1 MITAIF
7 AGNLTRMAKRIESLT
22 VTDNHRLNSE
32 YFILT
37 LLSPGTLPEMKPAQF
52 AQVRVEGS
60 PDTFLRRP
68 ISIHDIDREN
78 NTIRLLVQI
87 LGKGTETLSRLRQG
101 DQLNIIYPLGNS
113 FSMPLKGQKLL
124 LAGGG
129 CGIAPLLFMAK
140 YLREKGFNI
149 DFLLGF
155 RNRDRVIEYEEYSS
169 LGKVFL
175 TTEDGSMGEKGFL
188 TDHPVLKE
196 NRYEQVY
203 CCGPEPMMKAVASWC
218 RMTGA
223 ACEVSLENLMG
234 CGIGACLCCVVD
246 TVRGNLC
253 TCIDGPVFNIND
265 LKW

>member
-1 MITAIF
+1 MT
-7 AGNLTRMAKRIESLT
+7 KRIESLE
-22 VTDNHRLNSE
+22 VIENLRLNSE

-37 LLSPGTLPEMKPAQF
+37 LLAPGTLPEIRPAQF
-52 AQVRVEGS
+52 AQVKVERS

-68 ISIHDIDREN
+68 ISIHDVDRHA
-78 NTIRLLVQI
+78 NTVKLLIQI
-87 LGKGTETLSRLRQG
+87 LGSGTETLSRLSKG
-101 DQLNIIYPLGNS
+101 DSLNLIYPLGNS
-113 FSMPLKGQKLL
+113 FSMPEAGQKVL

-129 CGIAPLLFMAK
+129 CGIAPLLFLAK
-140 YLREKGFNI
+140 YLREKDFAI

-155 RNRDRVIEYEEYSS
+155 RNRDRVIEYEKYSS

-175 TTEDGSMGEKGFL
+175 TTEDGSIGEKGFL
-188 TDHPVLKE
+188 TDHPVLNE
-196 NRYEQVY
+196 NRYHKVY

-218 RMTGA
+218 RKTGA

-234 CGIGACLCCVVD
+234 CGIGACLCCVVE

>member
-1 MITAIF
+1 MT
-7 AGNLTRMAKRIESLT
+7 KRIESLK
-22 VTDNHRLNSE
+22 VIENLRLNKE
-32 YFILT
+32 YFILS

-68 ISIHDIDREN
+68 ISIHDVDYKK
-78 NTIRLLVQI
+78 NTLKLLVQI
-87 LGKGTETLSRLRQG
+87 LGKGTETLSRLSQG
-101 DQLNIIYPLGNS
+101 DFLNLIYPLGNS
-113 FSMPLKGQKLL
+113 FSMPQAGQKVL

-140 YLREKGFNI
+140 YLRDNGFNM

-196 NRYEQVY
+196 KSYDQVY
-203 CCGPEPMMKAVASWC
+203 CCGPEPMMKAVAAWC
-218 RMTGA
+218 RVTGA